1 MFAPNEALLI
11 TTYSYK
17 FKTRL
22 LYLFM
27 TIISLSAF
35 YEYSREQS
43 YLAVGNLRDEFE
55 RRALH
60 EQVTRLNNRRN
71 LNEQLKHE

>member
-1 MFAPNEALLI
+1 
-11 TTYSYK
+11 
-17 FKTRL
+17 
-22 LYLFM
+22 M

-43 YLAVGNLRDEFE
+43 YLAVGNLHDEFE

-60 EQVTRLNNRRN
+60 EQVTGLNNRRH

>member
-1 MFAPNEALLI
+1 
-11 TTYSYK
+11 
-17 FKTRL
+17 
-22 LYLFM
+22 M

-43 YLAVGNLRDEFE
+43 YCGNLRGEFE

-60 EQVTRLNNRRN
+60 EQVTGLNNRRH